1 MRGWWLS
8 STPGRKPVLIVEDD
22 TDLAEMMEIVISSED
37 YPVEKALNGLEAL
50 DIVRRQMPGLI
61 LLDMKMPVMDG
72 WEFAN
77 RFHEEFDQG
86 APIVVVTAAAD
97 ARVRAQEVGTPG
109 FLPKPFE
116 IDDLLSCVQRFY
128 RD

>member
-1 MRGWWLS
+1 MLA
-8 STPGRKPVLIVEDD
+8 RKPVLIVEDD
-22 TDLAEMMEIVISSED
+22 TDLAEMMEIVITSED
-37 YPVEKALNGLEAL
+37 FPVRKAFNGQEAL
-50 DIVRRQMPGLI
+50 EIIRIQMPGLI

-72 WEFAN
+72 WEFAI
-77 RFHEEFDQG
+77 RFREEFDQS

-97 ARVRAQEVGTPG
+97 ARSRALEVGTPG

-116 IDDLLSCVQRFY
+116 IDDLLSCVQAYY